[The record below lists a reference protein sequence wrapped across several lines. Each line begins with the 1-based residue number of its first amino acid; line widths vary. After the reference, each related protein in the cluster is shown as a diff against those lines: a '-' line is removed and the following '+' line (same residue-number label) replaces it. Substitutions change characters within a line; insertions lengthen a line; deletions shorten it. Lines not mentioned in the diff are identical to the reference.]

1 MSELSSRVEVL
12 ENRMTQ
18 ASRIILDMTSMIENQ
33 QELINLFIKDAEE
46 NIPILPPDELT
57 HSDLK
62 VITNE

>member
-18 ASRIILDMTSMIENQ
+18 ASRIILDMTTMIENQ
-33 QELINLFIKDAEE
+33 QELLDLFIKDAEE
-46 NIPILPPDELT
+46 KVPSLPPDELT